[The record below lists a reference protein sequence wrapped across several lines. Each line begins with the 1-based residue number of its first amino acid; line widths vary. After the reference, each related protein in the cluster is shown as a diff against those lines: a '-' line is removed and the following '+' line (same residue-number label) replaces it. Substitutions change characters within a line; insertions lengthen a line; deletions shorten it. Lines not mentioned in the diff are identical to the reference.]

1 MRIIRKVFESR
12 SLFWPGAWLLVMAAG
27 IAGVLF
33 TYSWS
38 ARQGYTHLN
47 GVLAQQL
54 DLYAAALESE
64 LGKHEYLPGIVGF
77 DNDVQALLRAPG
89 DRRLGEIASK
99 KLARQNVRA
108 GSLSIFVTDRGGVV
122 RAASNWY
129 QPASPVGQNHA
140 DLPYFSE
147 AIKGGQARYF
157 SRSATR
163 DAPEYYFAQPIR
175 QNGVVAG
182 VAVVQISLDP
192 IESTWIAL
200 ASQSSHDAF
209 LVLDENDVV
218 IIASSPVWR
227 DRKVGRLAE
236 VLDARMERGAA
247 PAAGVAPEDITA
259 RGNDLIRWPGL
270 NPAAPNTVYAA
281 QNRVLTRQGWRL
293 VTLTSAS
300 DVTLDALR
308 NAAAAAVLMAF
319 AGLLGMYLALRR
331 RAIASSQR
339 ARAALQRAH
348 DELEQR
354 IAQRTA
360 ELHDTNRELMREV
373 RERQHAEQVLRAS
386 QDELVHASKLALLGQ
401 MSAGITHEIS
411 QPLTALR
418 ALSFNTQLLLKR
430 GEAARVER
438 NLQSITDLTERMGK
452 LTGQLKSFS
461 RKTPLTLGSFPL
473 ASAVDNALLLLDN
486 RLRTGQVALRVDIAE
501 PLRALCDGGRLEQ
514 VLINLCANAIDAMQ
528 GAPVRTLTIRVW
540 RAEDKAWIRVGDTGA
555 GIPEAVHAR
564 LFEPFFSTKPP
575 GQGLGLGLAI
585 SADLVREFGGT
596 LRAFNTGGGAAFEFE
611 LNLSED
617 SSHV

>member
-1 MRIIRKVFESR
+1 MRKVFASR
-12 SLFWPGAWLLVMAAG
+12 SLLWPGAWLLILTAG
-27 IAGVLF
+27 AAGVLLA
-33 TYSWS
+33 YSLS
-38 ARQGYTHLN
+38 ARHGYAQLN
-47 GVLAQQL
+47 NVLAQQL

-77 DNDVQALLRAPG
+77 DNDVQALLRTPG
-89 DRRLGEIASK
+89 DRGLADVASR

-129 QPASPVGQNHA
+129 QPASLVGQSHA
-140 DLPYFSE
+140 DLPYFAE

-163 DAPEYYFAQPIR
+163 DAPEYFFAQPVR

-182 VAVVQISLDP
+182 VAVVQVSLDP

-209 LVLDENDVV
+209 LVLDENDMVV
-218 IIASSPVWR
+218 IASSPAWHNR
-227 DRKVGRLAE
+227 RLGRLSA
-236 VLDARMERGAA
+236 VLDAGSGRAA
-247 PAAGVAPEDITA
+247 PATASAPGEDVT
-259 RGNDLIRWPGL
+259 GHGDGLIRWPGL
-270 NPAAPNTVYAA
+270 NPAAPHTMYMA
-281 QNRVLTRQGWRL
+281 QNRILTRQGWRL

-308 NAAAAAVLMAF
+308 NAVGAAVLVAF

-331 RAIASSQR
+331 RAIASGLR

-354 IAQRTA
+354 IVQRTA
-360 ELHDTNRELMREV
+360 ELHEMNRELMREV
-373 RERQHAEQVLRAS
+373 RERQHAEEVLRAS

-430 GEAARVER
+430 GEAGRVER

-452 LTGQLKSFS
+452 LTEQLKSFS
-461 RKTPLTLGSFPL
+461 RKAPLTLGSFPL
-473 ASAVDNALLLLDN
+473 ASAVDNTLLLLDN
-486 RLRTGQVALRVDIAE
+486 RLRTARVEVRVDIAE

-528 GAPVRTLTIRVW
+528 GAPVRTLSIRVW
-540 RAEDKAWIRVGDTGA
+540 RAGDKAWIRVGDTGA

-564 LFEPFFSTKPP
+564 LFEPFFSTKPS

-585 SADLVREFGGT
+585 SADLVREFGGA

-611 LNLSED
+611 LNISEE